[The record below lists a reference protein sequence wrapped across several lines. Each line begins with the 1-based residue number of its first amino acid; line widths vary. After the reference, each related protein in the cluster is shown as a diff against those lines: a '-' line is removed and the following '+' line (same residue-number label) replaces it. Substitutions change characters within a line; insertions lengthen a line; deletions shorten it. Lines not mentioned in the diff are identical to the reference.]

1 MDELLRTSLLWRLFA
16 ALAALYHRTFLP
28 RMFAAIHRAFAES
41 LPGRALRRLLG
52 GQPAVERS
60 AYRRLMDRG
69 NAWLCGIGARVV
81 PVLEDSLAYR
91 IYRRVMAALRN
102 SLLLGW
108 LFAGGMT
115 GFLLFLFSSYAI
127 VDYLLRDVLQ
137 LAAMLIAALD
147 HSGENRTE
155 SSSDVYCRALRGDL
169 MGSELEALSHEHQLP
184 QEMDRTVM
192 LFHIVQTENECA
204 YDLLRDITPVQ
215 DKDVL
220 LNMDRHTVVL
230 IKEMT
235 DVETIDDL
243 HQFAQA
249 LQETLMGE
257 TAHQMTVGIG
267 KMRRTIDELR
277 DSYNEARRAIEV
289 GRIFKPEESI
299 YIYSRL
305 ILERFLMELPQDIS
319 AYYHGLLFNRKNQR
333 LFNEEMLYTIEMFFK
348 KDLNLSDTAR
358 QLYIHRNTLVYR
370 LDKVQRQT
378 GLDLRSFDD
387 AITFKILMELKK
399 VSGDK
404 APRK

>member
-1 MDELLRTSLLWRLFA
+1 
-16 ALAALYHRTFLP
+16 
-28 RMFAAIHRAFAES
+28 
-41 LPGRALRRLLG
+41 
-52 GQPAVERS
+52 
-60 AYRRLMDRG
+60 
-69 NAWLCGIGARVV
+69 
-81 PVLEDSLAYR
+81 
-91 IYRRVMAALRN
+91 MAARKGRIPLMNKRLQEQVDNVLNRLSVPITILDADSDRLPDGMPLSTLRLTEGEARAMLG
-102 SLLLGW
+102 SLYMAVPSLH
-108 LFAGGMT
+108 
-115 GFLLFLFSSYAI
+115 I
-127 VDYLLRDVLQ
+127 VLTCAEQQPGARDVLQ
-137 LAAMLIAALD
+137 LATMLIAALD

-370 LDKVQRQT
+370 LLRRCHHLQNPDGIEESQRRQSAPEINDKEDFSHEKETCARAVSCPVLRDAQR
-378 GLDLRSFDD
+378 LHDAHRSD
-387 AITFKILMELKK
+387 
-399 VSGDK
+399 GK
-404 APRK
+404 ADGECRHRRYQRRHRHNFPRGV